1 MVIRG
6 IMPRGERRQ
15 RGTGLEHWNMRAHCQ
30 QSVRKHEREIQLADA
45 FVTGDQPGVTQL
57 AASARRF
64 EPLERRRKPRAKAA
78 RERWS
83 RGRS

>member
-15 RGTGLEHWNMRAHCQ
+15 RGIGLEHWNSALGAK

-45 FVTGDQPGVTQL
+45 LVTGDQPGVAKL
-57 AASARRF
+57 ATSARRF

-78 RERWS
+78 R
-83 RGRS
+83 